1 VTVSTSSAPSRPT
14 PSPDFFRLAI
24 TGEAGLL
31 LLAWGLARWLRVT
44 PWEPAGSPV
53 AGVVWGILAAL
64 PLLIALRWMLSTRMA
79 PIRRLVAL
87 VDEQLAPL
95 LLPLSAWQLGALAM
109 VAGISEE
116 TLFRGVLQAGLG
128 RLLSPAGGL
137 LVASGLFGLAHFASR
152 TYAAVAA
159 LMGLYLGLLFLIQRS
174 LVAPVVTHAVYDL
187 AALLWLVQRTRSR
200 QK

>member
-1 VTVSTSSAPSRPT
+1 MTVSTSSAPSRPT

-31 LLAWGLARWLRVT
+31 LLAWALARWLDVT
-44 PWEPAGSPV
+44 PWEPAGSLV
-53 AGVVWGILAAL
+53 AGVGWGILAAL
-64 PLLIALRWMLSTRMA
+64 PLLVALRWMLSTRMA

-87 VDEQLAPL
+87 VEEQLAPL
-95 LLPLSAWQLGALAM
+95 LLPLSAWQLGALAV

-116 TLFRGVLQAGLG
+116 TLFRGVLQAALG

-159 LMGLYLGLLFLIQRS
+159 LMGLYLGLLFLVQKT
-174 LVAPVVTHAVYDL
+174 LVAPVVTHALYDL
-187 AALLWLVQRTRSR
+187 AALLWLVQRTRSL